1 MQNVSDIL
9 PLFFTPS
16 HYVSENQEWD
26 LIPLN
31 LVSALTLFRTTQ
43 PRNYFVPSY
52 VDNWKHYTLNTTT
65 WTTGAQTTHI
75 PSHLLLMHT
84 LGGHALLRNAWE
96 KPLNMKGMVLSV
108 SSLDT
113 RY

>member
-1 MQNVSDIL
+1 M
-9 PLFFTPS
+9 
-16 HYVSENQEWD
+16 SENQEWD

-31 LVSALTLFRTTQ
+31 LASALILFRTTQ

-52 VDNWKHYTLNTTT
+52 VYNWKHYTLNTTT
-65 WTTGAQTTHI
+65 WTAGAQMTHI
-75 PSHLLLMHT
+75 PSYSLLMLT
-84 LGGHALLRNAWE
+84 LGGHVLVRNAWE
-96 KPLNMKGMVLSV
+96 KPWNMKGMVLSV